1 MARARRTVLL
11 TNGATEIAIWLE
23 ADRVVI
29 CESVAFGDKT
39 RAEIQQNIILALL
52 EESGAVRISGHNVGK
67 EQADESGQGNEH
79 GVPCRGN
86 TLGDVKHT

>member
-29 CESVAFGDKT
+29 RESVAFGDKT
-39 RAEIQQNIILALL
+39 KAEIQQNILLAIM
-52 EESGAVRISGHNVGK
+52 EEAGAVRITGHNVGK
-67 EQADESGQGNEH
+67 EQTDE
-79 GVPCRGN
+79 RGHS
-86 TLGDVKHT
+86 LR

>member
-29 CESVAFGDKT
+29 RESVAFGDKT
-39 RAEIQQNIILALL
+39 KAEIQQNILLAIM
-52 EESGAVRISGHNVGK
+52 EESGAVRITGHNVGK
-67 EQADESGQGNEH
+67 EQTNEH
-79 GVPCRGN
+79 GIPCRGN
-86 TLGDVKHT
+86 TLGDVKYT

>member
-29 CESVAFGDKT
+29 RESVAFGDKT
-39 RAEIQQNIILALL
+39 KAEIQQNILLAIM
-52 EESGAVRISGHNVGK
+52 EEAGAVRITGHNVGK
-67 EQADESGQGNEH
+67 EQANE
-79 GVPCRGN
+79 RGHS
-86 TLGDVKHT
+86 LR

>member
-29 CESVAFGDKT
+29 RESVAFGDKT
-39 RAEIQQNIILALL
+39 KAEIQQNILLAILEA
-52 EESGAVRISGHNVGK
+52 SGAVRITGHNVGK
-67 EQADESGQGNEH
+67 EQANE
-79 GVPCRGN
+79 RGHS
-86 TLGDVKHT
+86 LR